1 MANQY
6 FQQARDAIQSAQ
18 AAMNAAHTPEALN
31 QAYAQ
36 IHRAKQ
42 ALSQAFA
49 DSSMAE
55 REQLGQMQEEFYDAA
70 ESFSP
75 EDLQ

>member
-1 MANQY
+1 MANQQ
-6 FQQARDAIQSAQ
+6 FQQAREAIEA
-18 AAMNAAHTPEALN
+18 AHTAMNAAHTPEGLE
-31 QAYAQ
+31 QAYNQ
-36 IHRAKQ
+36 IHRARQ

-55 REQLGQMQEEFYDAA
+55 REQLGQMQEEFYSAA